1 MYKADLLHNYPILIQ
16 SLVENKEYKLL
27 YFFIRVLKKI
37 IQMTPKKLCN
47 DCYWSKDYSKRF
59 EICKEN
65 CPSKDKNQIKIYF
78 DKPEF
83 KESIIKCQMS
93 KFKSLASLTQSMI
106 NPYFLDIFTK
116 KLKCQFVLP
125 HLNFIYVSDDYTY
138 SNIIKLL
145 KE

>member
-1 MYKADLLHNYPILIQ
+1 
-16 SLVENKEYKLL
+16 
-27 YFFIRVLKKI
+27 
-37 IQMTPKKLCN
+37 MTPKKLCN

-65 CPSKDKNQIKIYF
+65 CPSKDKNQIKFYF
-78 DKPEF
+78 DKSEF
-83 KESIIKCQMS
+83 KESLIKCQMS

-145 KE
+145 KEQHFLNQILKVEVMRNPTCRVFTFLNFIRLKIY